1 MYRLFFLPLFFCI
14 ACQSPPDKP
23 VSKKEQDFLSVLS
36 DAYIFAYPLVL
47 MDLTRKYA
55 EKQERKPSPNLF
67 FHHRHFPDPTFKMV
81 VKPNLDTYYSTAWLN
96 LKEQPVVLSL
106 PKTDRYF
113 LVPLYDAW
121 TNVFAAPGTRTTGA
135 EARDFLIAGPHWKGI
150 VPDGMQLYRSPTNM
164 VYAIGR
170 IQVNNPEDGSNVVT
184 QIQDRL
190 ALTPLDQWTRK
201 DKYTANDLKL
211 PLNIPPPKE
220 QLKKLRVDSFFNLF
234 NRLLE
239 DNPPYPTD
247 QKQLSLM
254 KVYGIGSGKHFSLA
268 NFPDSLQERI
278 LQIPIKT
285 HQGFPKLYKA
295 ELINGWRTLMGLADY
310 GIDYKKRAFVAH
322 FGLGANWS
330 EDTVYPTSVLDA
342 EGTPFHGKNNYRLH
356 FPKGQLPPAQA
367 FWSITMYNAQYFLV
381 PNPIDRYAIG
391 DRDDLLVNEDGSL
404 DIWIQHESPAPEKR
418 KNWLPAPK
426 ETFTLTLRIYWPE
439 ERVLTANW
447 NVPPVEKIN
456 Q

>member
-211 PLNIPPPKE
+211 PLNI
-220 QLKKLRVDSFFNLF
+220 RC
-234 NRLLE
+234 R
-239 DNPPYPTD
+239 
-247 QKQLSLM
+247 
-254 KVYGIGSGKHFSLA
+254 
-268 NFPDSLQERI
+268 
-278 LQIPIKT
+278 
-285 HQGFPKLYKA
+285 
-295 ELINGWRTLMGLADY
+295 W
-310 GIDYKKRAFVAH
+310 
-322 FGLGANWS
+322 
-330 EDTVYPTSVLDA
+330 
-342 EGTPFHGKNNYRLH
+342 
-356 FPKGQLPPAQA
+356 
-367 FWSITMYNAQYFLV
+367 YFM
-381 PNPIDRYAIG
+381 
-391 DRDDLLVNEDGSL
+391 
-404 DIWIQHESPAPEKR
+404 
-418 KNWLPAPK
+418 
-426 ETFTLTLRIYWPE
+426 
-439 ERVLTANW
+439 
-447 NVPPVEKIN
+447 
-456 Q
+456 